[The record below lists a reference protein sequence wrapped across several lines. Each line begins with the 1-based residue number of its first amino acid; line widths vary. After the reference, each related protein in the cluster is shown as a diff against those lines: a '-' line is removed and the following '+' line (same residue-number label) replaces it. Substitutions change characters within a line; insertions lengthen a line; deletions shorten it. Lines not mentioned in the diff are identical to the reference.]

1 MGLLSK
7 LRNTATSSSQDKK
20 QNGPSIEHTGRSG
33 AAVINGDGSHHAASE
48 AAGRKSFAD
57 DVTGANRADMHGEVY
72 HGDFHHHQQYAP
84 TSGASPTPPLP
95 STKSASN
102 GGLFGKLKSKA
113 SNTAVVSSARPTA
126 SRSGSGN
133 DAQRPLQSSASLRG
147 QPYNALNVQDAI
159 GERGCCKRTAG
170 GIHAG
175 LADPSPQSGRFCGM
189 RDEDWTGML
198 ELADVLSTSD
208 AYSKDAAE

>member
-7 LRNTATSSSQDKK
+7 LKKTATSSSQDKK
-20 QNGPSIEHTGRSG
+20 SNGPSIEQAGPSG
-33 AAVINGDGSHHAASE
+33 AAAINGDGHHASSE
-48 AAGRKSFAD
+48 AAGRRSFAD

-72 HGDFHHHQQYAP
+72 HGDFHHHQQQYGP
-84 TSGASPTPPLP
+84 SNGASLSTPLA
-95 STKSASN
+95 STKPASN

-113 SNTAVVSSARPTA
+113 SNAAVVSSARSTA

-133 DAQRPLQSSASLRG
+133 DAQRLLQPSASLRG

-159 GERGCCKRTAG
+159 GERGCCKRIAG
-170 GIHAG
+170 GIRAG